1 MNYIK
6 NMLHIYT
13 FKNRKLS
20 NGKFTKKVEFK
31 ISTPLSASLCVEE
44 GEIRRRQGAV
54 QSKL

>member
-44 GEIRRRQGAV
+44 DEIRRRQGAV